1 MGPEQL
7 SIDLSHLQ
15 EQVSESRVKF
25 TGHLKGSQVHSQVE
39 RLRSGLFAGHCF
51 SLSHSHWQS
60 YSLKNGA
67 LGGHSAA
74 RAAALQKQLQDCPSQ
89 SGKEPEHIGLLC
101 DSLQKHEQES
111 LSKSGLS
118 LEQRCLL
125 LSHSQT
131 QDCMFWSGFSGGQIV
146 GLHMHL
152 PVTGSKNGL
161 SGVHSSVFVSQLHEV
176 VLS

>member
-1 MGPEQL
+1 VGPEQL

-39 RLRSGLFAGHCF
+39 RLRSGLFGGHCF

-74 RAAALQKQLQDCPSQ
+74 RAGHCRSSCKIVRPSQGKNQSILASSVTRYRSMSKSRCRSRVCRWNRGVCFCRTHKRRTACFGQVSPEGKLLAYICICQLQDQRMAYQVCIRLFSFH
-89 SGKEPEHIGLLC
+89 SC
-101 DSLQKHEQES
+101 T
-111 LSKSGLS
+111 KS
-118 LEQRCLL
+118 C
-125 LSHSQT
+125 
-131 QDCMFWSGFSGGQIV
+131 
-146 GLHMHL
+146 
-152 PVTGSKNGL
+152 
-161 SGVHSSVFVSQLHEV
+161 
-176 VLS
+176 